1 METSW
6 ERQERTNYIMTD
18 HAANLESTLSAP
30 KRNEEPIKRWA
41 PPAPAPAVTTPPK
54 LNQICELL
62 LELPHEQIK
71 HMSRE
76 VLSDLETVSGK
87 SVADVI
93 ESLLAFAHRELK
105 QTSA

>member
-1 METSW
+1 
-6 ERQERTNYIMTD
+6 MTD
-18 HAANLESTLSAP
+18 HAANLETALSVP

-41 PPAPAPAVTTPPK
+41 PPAPAPTMPPK